1 MAHSLLKLKRVY
13 DEPSHEDGRRVLVDR
28 LWPRGLSR
36 KDAKLTDWIKDVAPS
51 QELRKWFDHKPE
63 RFADFRERYR
73 QELASNSAVQ
83 ALVEFGDGPLTLVYG
98 AKDPVHNHAV
108 VLLEFLNSLKNRSR

>member
-1 MAHSLLKLKRVY
+1 MAPSLLKLKRAY
-13 DEPSHEDGRRVLVDR
+13 EEPASEDGRRVLVDR

-36 KDAKLTDWIKDVAPS
+36 GEAKLADWIKDVAPS
-51 QELRKWFDHKPE
+51 PELRKWFGHKPE

-73 QELASNSAVQ
+73 QELASNPAVQ
-83 ALVEFGDGPLTLVYG
+83 TLRHLDGPATLLYG

-108 VLLEFLNSLKNRSR
+108 VLLEFLKNMEAHGS